1 MNKKMTILIFFLS
14 IGFTSIAQK
23 NINNYKYVIIPLKY
37 DFLSEKDQY
46 RLNTLTRHLFKQ
58 KGFVALFDE
67 EEFPDEVNNDRCK
80 ALFANVD
87 KTKSGIFSTKVE
99 ITLKDCFGK
108 EVYRTKTGSSRKKD
122 YKEAY
127 NEAVK
132 NAFSSIENMDYEY
145 QPLVEKVEKVEKE
158 EIVIKSAVDINEV
171 ETKTEEV
178 LKEVVEVKTQTTN
191 TTLYA
196 QEKEY
201 GYQVVDA
208 TPKVVMQLFKTSAV
222 DVFIVKDRN
231 AIVYKE
237 DGFWYYSENNGE
249 LKEPKTL
256 DIKF

>member
-1 MNKKMTILIFFLS
+1 MNKKLTVFVLFLCV
-14 IGFTSIAQK
+14 GFSALAQK

-67 EEFPDEVNNDRCK
+67 EEFPEELNEDKCMALYVDLEK
-80 ALFANVD
+80 AKTGLFA
-87 KTKSGIFSTKVE
+87 TKLDLK
-99 ITLKDCFGK
+99 LKDCYGK
-108 EVYRTKTGSSRKKD
+108 EVYKTETGTSREKD
-122 YKEAY
+122 YKDAYIEAL
-127 NEAVK
+127 K
-132 NAFSSIENMDYEY
+132 NAFSSIEFLDYKY
-145 QPLVEKVEKVEKE
+145 QPAETKVEEKELITEKVEVKNEAETKV
-158 EIVIKSAVDINEV
+158 AEV
-171 ETKTEEV
+171 EPSSKN
-178 LKEVVEVKTQTTN
+178 VEVQSKD

-196 QEKEY
+196 QEKSY

-208 TPKVVMQLFKTSAV
+208 TPKVVMQLLSTSV
-222 DVFIVKDRN
+222 QNVFIVKDKN

-249 LKEPKTL
+249 LKETKAL